1 MVVETRTEV
10 GGRMGFRWGLKYKR
24 LSRWV
29 VVGWW
34 RSIKLDLGVCWV
46 RQASE

>member
-10 GGRMGFRWGLKYKR
+10 GGRMGFRLGLKYKR

-29 VVGWW
+29 VVGWGG
-34 RSIKLDLGVCWV
+34 GVEE
-46 RQASE
+46 QQT